1 MSSPRPQRTLT
12 TDSKPRARPCG
23 LWSGQ
28 ISMVGWVSNMVPM
41 SPRHMY
47 ISYEV
52 GNMRS
57 RIQPLKKEGK
67 EAEQVWEEKAPSTG
81 I

>member
-1 MSSPRPQRTLT
+1 
-12 TDSKPRARPCG
+12 
-23 LWSGQ
+23 
-28 ISMVGWVSNMVPM
+28 MVGWVSNMVPM

-67 EAEQVWEEKAPSTG
+67 EAGRVTERSAIRLCSLLEKTLGPSKAQIPWRQRKLTQLL
-81 I
+81 

>member
-1 MSSPRPQRTLT
+1 
-12 TDSKPRARPCG
+12 
-23 LWSGQ
+23 
-28 ISMVGWVSNMVPM
+28 MVGWVSNMVPM

-67 EAEQVWEEKAPSTG
+67 EAGRVTERSKCHTALQFTRENLGAQ
-81 I
+81 